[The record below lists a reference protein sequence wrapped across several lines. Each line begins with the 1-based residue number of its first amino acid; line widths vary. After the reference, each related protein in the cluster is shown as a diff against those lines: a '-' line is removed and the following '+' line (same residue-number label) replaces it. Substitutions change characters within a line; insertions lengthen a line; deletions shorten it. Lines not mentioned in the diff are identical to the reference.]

1 MSTQTPLL
9 LVLEMVI
16 LMACLSWITVSILR
30 IGNRIAA
37 VQRRRSQLHQG
48 RTELTRTTESLRRD
62 MHHQETEL
70 RQAEEAIAVR
80 NAQAVE
86 LQTRLNHLRRQG
98 PREYTLFN
106 ERFGEKDRLWLL
118 TVPRPDRPERWAVA
132 APDSGTAMALLC
144 ARITVPERPVIDDQ
158 LN

>member
-1 MSTQTPLL
+1 MGMQTPLL

-16 LMACLSWITVSILR
+16 MMACLSWGTVSILR
-30 IGNRIAA
+30 IGYRIAS
-37 VQRRRSQLHQG
+37 VQRRRSQLHHG
-48 RTELTRTTESLRRD
+48 RTELTQTTDSLRRD
-62 MHHQETEL
+62 LRRQETEL
-70 RQAEEAIAVR
+70 HQLEDAISVR

-86 LQTRLNHLRRQG
+86 LQSQLNDLRRQG
-98 PREYTLFN
+98 PREYTLMN

-132 APDSGTAMALLC
+132 APDSGTALALLC
-144 ARITVPERPVIDDQ
+144 ARVTVPERPVVDDQ